1 MASDVGMGL
10 GVKGMQL
17 AEDQIKVL
25 EENFT
30 KVTKHPDETTLMLI
44 AAECG
49 LSEEDTAK
57 WFRLRN
63 ALWRQAEGLPAE
75 LGSVKDWEKGV
86 CPKKEPPS
94 PHVSISSPLSVKLV
108 SGPRCQEA
116 SCLWPSISL
125 SFPLHPHP
133 LFYIRVNYAKC
144 EVYVSHICV
153 LLFYL
158 DFFGANIMF
167 T

>member
-1 MASDVGMGL
+1 MAAEVSMGL
-10 GVKGMQL
+10 GVAAMQL

-75 LGSVKDWEKGV
+75 LGSVKD
-86 CPKKEPPS
+86 
-94 PHVSISSPLSVKLV
+94 
-108 SGPRCQEA
+108 
-116 SCLWPSISL
+116 
-125 SFPLHPHP
+125 
-133 LFYIRVNYAKC
+133 
-144 EVYVSHICV
+144 
-153 LLFYL
+153 
-158 DFFGANIMF
+158 
-167 T
+167 